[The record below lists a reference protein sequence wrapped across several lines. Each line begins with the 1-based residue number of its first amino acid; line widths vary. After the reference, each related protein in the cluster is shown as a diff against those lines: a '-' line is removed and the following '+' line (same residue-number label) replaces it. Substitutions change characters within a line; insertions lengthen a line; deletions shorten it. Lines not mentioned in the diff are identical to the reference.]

1 MKKTVI
7 LLLALALFGAAAGC
21 GDSGG
26 SASRAS
32 NQQSGVEDVLQ
43 AGTEEEAETEDA
55 GQTDAGEETSGSS
68 QTASAGAVDV
78 DLTQLSSTM
87 VYSEVY
93 NMMVAPEGYIGKTVR
108 MSGQFAIYHD
118 ESTDV
123 YYFACIIAD
132 ATACCSQGIE
142 FVLTGAEYPDDYPEM
157 GEEITVS
164 GVFQTYQE
172 GEFTYCTLLD
182 AVLEV

>member
-1 MKKTVI
+1 MKKIMGMLLV
-7 LLLALALFGAAAGC
+7 LSLLAAAAGC
-21 GDSGG
+21 GDSSG

-32 NQQSGVEDVLQ
+32 GQESGVEQVLQ
-43 AGTEEEAETEDA
+43 AGTEQADEAQSAEEAA
-55 GQTDAGEETSGSS
+55 NAGETR
-68 QTASAGAVDV
+68 QTAQEVDV

-93 NMMVAPEGYIGKTVR
+93 NMMAAPEDYIGKTVR
-108 MSGQFAIYHD
+108 MSGQFAIYYD
-118 ESTDV
+118 ESTEV
-123 YYFACIIAD
+123 YYFACIVAD

-142 FVLTGAEYPDDYPEM
+142 FVLAGAEYPKDYPEL

-172 GEFTYCTLLD
+172 GEYTYCTLLD
-182 AVLEV
+182 AALEA